1 MKLQKDDRIQPFIN
15 FRCLYQ
21 YMRGYTFQPNDDAK
35 YSPDEN
41 NETEIQLAKI
51 PLMTFRT
58 KMEIT
63 VVRS

>member
-1 MKLQKDDRIQPFIN
+1 
-15 FRCLYQ
+15 
-21 YMRGYTFQPNDDAK
+21 MRGYTFQPNDDEK
-35 YSPDEN
+35 YSRDEN

-58 KMEIT
+58 EMEIT

>member
-1 MKLQKDDRIQPFIN
+1 
-15 FRCLYQ
+15 
-21 YMRGYTFQPNDDAK
+21 MRGYTFQPNDDEK
-35 YSPDEN
+35 YSRDEN